1 MCAKWERICLCC
13 INFAF
18 LELQNRSGYKESR
31 CYGYSCKSFTLQR
44 GMKTPI
50 GRHEPNSA
58 VLTAPLSRAAWVLG
72 GVVDKLFRATNSES
86 VLRYN
91 CSAPPE
97 AIVMRQ
103 IKNKVK
109 GIFSAR
115 SKTPKPQR
123 SPALTA
129 SAVGPSSSS
138 LKAPSTS
145 SLPQTTVTRPPGIT
159 APLIGDA
166 CIGPH
171 GDSANSHSTSQHF
184 GPRISF
190 TKVDTGN
197 TDNTI
202 SQTPNIPTSSWNN
215 LVVPPIAPL
224 NPLAGDEI
232 FREQLSKCQSKLT
245 EAQKEAFMNGASPNG
260 ILDIIA
266 ELNYQHSESSIT
278 RKYATKVKGFLQ
290 VADNY
295 LNTLGIIIQHSPEF
309 SSLIVG
315 GLRFFINIGKR
326 YTDFFDK
333 LEEAME
339 KWMHYLD
346 YLSKFAELYSHYD
359 EVKQGL
365 CVAYGDLIEFFK
377 CLYGIFVGE
386 KGALNSKTSGT
397 LVARQLIQ
405 PLETNIAAIMM
416 NLNEHI
422 VFIEK
427 IASVLEAKRRF
438 LKEKQ
443 EAEEKELKEK
453 KEAEEKELKEKKE
466 AAEKESRQRREIL
479 AWLSKLEPEKD
490 LERIYA
496 KRHDGT
502 GVWFL
507 NSPEVNE
514 WFQEDKKSLLWC
526 YGTAGVGKSV
536 LASTLLKEIISK
548 HQDNPS
554 RGICFF
560 FFNFQAA
567 DTQKPIQLFSV
578 LLKQLCRF
586 QKAIPQGLQ
595 ALFTKCHSND
605 KPPTLRELQHQFEA
619 VTSLF
624 EEVFLVIDAFDEC
637 SKDDRKEILNGLT
650 SLFQHCSAKLKLCI
664 TSRPEKDIKHAFTS
678 SGFDT
683 IKIEA
688 KKVDQDISCFV
699 QYQLQFR
706 THDHC
711 TLNEEICKKI
721 EYALVS
727 KANGMFLW
735 AKCQVD
741 EIFEQPS
748 IADIWTALQYLPSDI
763 DATYRRII
771 SKILKQTPAMRALA
785 EWALTWVI
793 TAQRP
798 LSPVELAQAV
808 ATNPEKSVSLDEV
821 KTKYFPQTVV
831 DSCHGLIAV
840 EQNIVRPIH
849 YTVQEFLVREWPWDS
864 GWDWLN
870 AHTRIAQ
877 SCLWYL
883 DLFSTNPYMLF
894 RRDRFNTLTYTGDLF
909 NYIAIS
915 WPHHVKS
922 CSVKIPSTLRELLQN
937 LFSENLDMSS
947 FRSILQAWYLENRN
961 ADTSPF
967 ISAPWYCA
975 VVDLLPVYKQLF
987 PNGLSQEDLCRSIYW
1002 ILLVMLI
1009 FLMGMGVMYS
1019 MGQLGVISQKW

>member
-1 MCAKWERICLCC
+1 MGRI
-13 INFAF
+13 
-18 LELQNRSGYKESR
+18 R
-31 CYGYSCKSFTLQR
+31 
-44 GMKTPI
+44 
-50 GRHEPNSA
+50 
-58 VLTAPLSRAAWVLG
+58 
-72 GVVDKLFRATNSES
+72 
-86 VLRYN
+86 
-91 CSAPPE
+91 
-97 AIVMRQ
+97 
-103 IKNKVK
+103 NKVK
-109 GIFSAR
+109 DLLSSAR
-115 SKTPKPQR
+115 SKTPEPQQ

-138 LKAPSTS
+138 LQAPSTS

-159 APLIGDA
+159 APLIADT

-171 GDSANSHSTSQHF
+171 GYSANSHSTSQHF

-224 NPLAGDEI
+224 NPLAGNEI

-245 EAQKEAFMNGASPNG
+245 EAQKKAFMSGASPDG
-260 ILDIIA
+260 MLDIIA

-295 LNTLGIIIQHSPEF
+295 LKALGTITQHSPEF

-315 GLRFFINIGKR
+315 GLRFFIDIGKR

-427 IASVLEAKRRF
+427 IAGVLEAKRRF
-438 LKEKQ
+438 LKEQ
-443 EAEEKELKEK
+443 Q
-453 KEAEEKELKEKKE
+453 EAEEKELKEKKE
-466 AAEKESRQRREIL
+466 AAEKESHQRREIL
-479 AWLSKLEPEKD
+479 AWLSKLEPEED

-536 LASTLLKEIISK
+536 LASTLLKNIISK

-554 RGICFF
+554 IGICFF

-578 LLKQLCRF
+578 LLKQLCRS
-586 QKAIPQGLQ
+586 QKVLPQGLQ
-595 ALFTKCHSND
+595 ALFTKCHFND
-605 KPPTLRELQHQFEA
+605 KPPTLRELQHQFVA

-637 SKDDRKEILNGLT
+637 NQDDRKEILNGLT
-650 SLFQHCSAKLKLCI
+650 SLFQHCSAKLKLCV

-711 TLNEEICKKI
+711 ILNEEICKEI

-748 IADIWTALQYLPSDI
+748 IADIRIALQCLPSDI

-785 EWALTWVI
+785 EWVLTWVI
-793 TAQRP
+793 TAKRP

-808 ATNPEKSVSLDEV
+808 ATNPDKSVSLKEV
-821 KTKYFPQTVV
+821 KTKYLPQTVV

-883 DLFSTNPYMLF
+883 NLFSTNPYMF
-894 RRDRFNTLTYTGDLF
+894 YECDRFNTLTYTGDLF
-909 NYIAIS
+909 NYSAIS

-922 CSVKIPSTLRELLQN
+922 CSAKIPSTLRKLLQH
-937 LFSENLDMSS
+937 LFSESLNMSS
-947 FRSILQAWYLENRN
+947 FRSILQAWYIDNCEAEYLK
-961 ADTSPF
+961 
-967 ISAPWYCA
+967 ISAVRYCA
-975 VVDLLPVYKQLF
+975 LVGLLPVYKQHF
-987 PNGLSQEDLCRSIYW
+987 SDDLSQEVLRRSVSLADAARTGSIELVKDLLDLVGDVNIPDEYGSYALYGAIKSNKPEMVKY
-1002 ILLVMLI
+1002 LLDQER
-1009 FLMGMGVMYS
+1009 
-1019 MGQLGVISQKW
+1019 GQSYCPRTQKVYLQQ